1 MRLSATLATIG
12 WISVGCGA
20 VPAPPLDRSE
30 PPSAEPLLAER
41 LVLAAAAPT
50 PTEPPT
56 TPPTPNAEPTMPAL
70 PCPAEMVLVA
80 GRFCID
86 RYEATMIDK
95 TTRRPFSPFYPA
107 SRKEVRR
114 ALAGQKWG
122 PAALGKEEVEPPVPL
137 LPEWERGPDVE
148 ALAVSA
154 AHVTPQ
160 AYLSKPTAKAA
171 CETAGKRLCT
181 LDEWKTACRG
191 DQNMRHPYG
200 DKYRRG
206 VCNVHGMTH
215 PASILY
221 GNASLGHW
229 DPRLNQVTVDG
240 APLLRPTGETPKCR
254 STWGNDAVYDMVG
267 NLDEWVEDDK
277 STFVGGFYARDT
289 SRGCDARVSKHPPLF
304 FDFTTGV
311 RCCAERR
318 DGKEAQ

>member
-1 MRLSATLATIG
+1 MRLFAQLATMG
-12 WISVGCGA
+12 WLSVGCGA
-20 VPAPPLDRSE
+20 VPAPPPDTSE
-30 PPSAEPLLAER
+30 PSEPGPAALP
-41 LVLAAAAPT
+41 VLAAAPAP
-50 PTEPPT
+50 
-56 TPPTPNAEPTMPAL
+56 AAASSAASPAL
-70 PCPAEMVLVA
+70 PTATEPVAACPAEMVLIA
-80 GRFCID
+80 QRFCID
-86 RYEATMIDK
+86 RYEATMVDR
-95 TTRRPFSPFYPA
+95 TTRRAFSPFYPA

-114 ALAGQKWG
+114 AIAGQKWA
-122 PAALGKEEVEPPVPL
+122 PAALGKEEIEPPVPV

-160 AYLSKPTAKAA
+160 AYLSKPTARAA

-181 LDEWKTACRG
+181 LPEWKLACRG
-191 DQNMRHPYG
+191 DQNTRYPYG
-200 DKYRRG
+200 EKYRVG
-206 VCNVHGMTH
+206 LCNVHGRSH

-240 APLLRPTGETPKCR
+240 APLLRATGETPKCK
-254 STWGNDAVYDMVG
+254 SIWGDDAVYDMVG

-289 SRGCDARVSKHPPLF
+289 FRGCDARVSKHPPIF

-318 DGKEAQ
+318 DGKTPE